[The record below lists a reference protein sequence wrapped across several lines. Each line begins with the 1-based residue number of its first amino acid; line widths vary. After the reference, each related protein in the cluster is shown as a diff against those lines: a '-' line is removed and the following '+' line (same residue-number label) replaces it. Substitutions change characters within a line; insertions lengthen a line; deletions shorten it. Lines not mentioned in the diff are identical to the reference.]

1 MNNHYLLDTE
11 SVKTY
16 LTEQLGIFSSQEHLA
31 AEEIG
36 DGNINYVFRV
46 RSEMSGKSIIVK
58 QADRLLRS
66 SGRPLDITRSKREAE
81 ALRIYAALTP
91 HLIPQLYRYDEEMS
105 AICMEDISA
114 CGSLRKEL
122 MAGHPLPDQFAENAA
137 AFLADAV
144 FPTSD
149 LFVPPEEKKEQV
161 KDFINPELCA
171 ISETLVFSEPYCN
184 GKNRNRITAGNE
196 SFVRNMLYTDEAL
209 KAEVAALR
217 ETFMNKAEALIHG
230 DLHTGSI
237 FIGREGTNGSC
248 MKVIDP
254 EFAFYGPLGY
264 DLGNLIANLY
274 FAWMYTAF
282 IGNTAYTG
290 GEALPADN
298 HRTEYPAA
306 AACSEQRSP
315 AAGVQAIS
323 SDISDAEST
332 DAGMSPKADVPT
344 ESSDAGSNAER
355 IAAAIEALPQLFTAK
370 AFARCRTAALSDP
383 LYNERYI
390 RQRLAD
396 MVADAYGFAGT
407 EMIRRTV
414 GDTKTAEFDAMG
426 TDKRRIAAERLLIKT
441 ARMLIKRRRQR
452 GIGARAAAYFQH
464 GCRNACSL
472 AAISGR
478 IGMA

>member
-16 LTEQLGIFSSQEHLA
+16 LTGQLGIFSSQEHLA

-46 RSEMSGKSIIVK
+46 RSEMNGKSIIVK

-91 HLIPQLYRYDEEMS
+91 QFIPQLYRYDETMS
-105 AICMEDISA
+105 TICMEDISA

-122 MAGHPLPDQFAENAA
+122 MAGHPLPDRFAENAA

-149 LFVPPEEKKEQV
+149 LFVPPEEKKERV

-196 SFVRNMLYTDEAL
+196 SFVQKMLYTDEAL

-230 DLHTGSI
+230 DLHTGSV
-237 FIGREGTNGSC
+237 FIGRAGINENS
-248 MKVIDP
+248 MKIIDP

-282 IGNTAYTG
+282 IGNAAYSG
-290 GEALPADN
+290 GEVRPADN
-298 HRTEYPAA
+298 RTEQSAA
-306 AACSEQRSP
+306 AASGAWHSP
-315 AAGVQAIS
+315 ATGTQAIS

-355 IAAAIEALPQLFTAK
+355 IAAAIEVMPELFTVK
-370 AFARCRTAALSDP
+370 ALKRCRNTPLSDP
-383 LYNERYI
+383 IYNERYI

-396 MVADAYGFAGT
+396 IVADAFGFAGT
-407 EMIRRTV
+407 EIIRRTV

-426 TDKRRIAAERLLIKT
+426 TDTRRIPAERLLIKT
-441 ARMLIKRRRQR
+441 ARMLIKRRRQH
-452 GIGARAAAYFQH
+452 GIGKRAAAYFKR
-464 GCRNACSL
+464 GCRSACSL

>member
-16 LTEQLGIFSSQEHLA
+16 LTGQLGIFSSHEHLA

-46 RSEMSGKSIIVK
+46 RSEASGKSIIVK

-66 SGRPLDITRSKREAE
+66 SGRPLDITRSNREAE
-81 ALRIYAALTP
+81 ALRIYAVLTP
-91 HLIPQLYRYDEEMS
+91 HLIPQLYRYDETMS
-105 AICMEDISA
+105 TICMEDISA

-122 MAGHPLPDQFAENAA
+122 MAGHPLPDRFAENAA

-149 LFVPPEEKKEQV
+149 LFVPPEEKKERV

-196 SFVRNMLYTDEAL
+196 GFVQKMLYTDEAL

-230 DLHTGSI
+230 DLHTGSV
-237 FIGREGTNGSC
+237 FIGRAGINENS
-248 MKVIDP
+248 MKIIDP
-254 EFAFYGPLGY
+254 EFAFYGPIGY

-282 IGNTAYTG
+282 SSAARIDGRNTSSENT
-290 GEALPADN
+290 
-298 HRTEYPAA
+298 TE
-306 AACSEQRSP
+306 RL
-315 AAGVQAIS
+315 
-323 SDISDAEST
+323 
-332 DAGMSPKADVPT
+332 SPKADIPT
-344 ESSDAGSNAER
+344 EFSGAGDNAAR
-355 IAAAIEALPQLFTAK
+355 IAAAIEVMPELFTVK
-370 AFARCRTAALSDP
+370 ALERCRNTPLSDP

-396 MVADAYGFAGT
+396 IVADAYGFAGT
-407 EMIRRTV
+407 EIIRRTV

-426 TDKRRIAAERLLIKT
+426 TDTRRILAERLLIKT

-464 GCRNACSL
+464 GCRNACTL
-472 AAISGR
+472 VAISGR
-478 IGMA
+478 IGTA